1 MQHIMR
7 VAAISAAV
15 GTLSLG
21 TLACRG
27 REQSASGTAKTEAS
41 TSASVPKVQTS
52 RAPCDWIARAD
63 VEKVLGEPL
72 TSDPVRVRTAE
83 NPTPQADGDGCLYE
97 MKSTSQGV
105 KRTVAIQIDLDDA
118 GGMQAGFSG
127 VPDIKATFK
136 DKESKG
142 DSMVN
147 GRWDYVSGVPGGLTM
162 AREGR
167 ITAMINAWGET
178 DKGMAL
184 AAAVLDKIPDLP
196 FANDPADP
204 LAKSTGRDPCS
215 LIPQKEA
222 EAVIGPLT
230 QPPYR
235 SRESSSLAH
244 GNGTSCSYFTGKH
257 RVLVVTPTLD
267 GGAMQYKMMAGVGG
281 MVSGVL
287 GGGGAKPATAPA
299 GKWDQMTTSATGALV
314 FLKGDQM
321 VELQFKS
328 SPADY
333 NGAVK
338 LAQVAAERL

>member
-1 MQHIMR
+1 MHHLMR
-7 VAAISAAV
+7 AAVIPVAA
-15 GTLSLG
+15 GTLSLA
-21 TLACRG
+21 TLACSG
-27 REQSASGTAKTEAS
+27 REQSATGSAKAEAS
-41 TSASVPKVQTS
+41 TSASVPKVQTG
-52 RAPCDWIARAD
+52 RAPCDWITRAE
-63 VEKVLGEPL
+63 VEKVFGEPL
-72 TSDPVRVRTAE
+72 TGDPVRVRSAE
-83 NPTPQADGDGCLYE
+83 NPIPQPDGDGCLYE
-97 MKSTSQGV
+97 LKSTSQLT

-142 DSMVN
+142 DSMVD

-167 ITAMINAWGET
+167 ITAMISAWGEAE
-178 DKGMAL
+178 KGMAL
-184 AAAVLDKIPDLP
+184 ASAIVDKIPDLP
-196 FANDPADP
+196 FANNAADP

-215 LIPQKEA
+215 LIPQKDV
-222 EAVIGPLT
+222 EAVIGALT

-244 GNGTSCSYFTGKH
+244 GNGASCSYFTGKH
-257 RVLVVTPTLD
+257 RVLVVTPTFD
-267 GGAMQYKMMAGVGG
+267 GGAMQYRMMAGVGG

-287 GGGGAKPATAPA
+287 GGGAAKPAAAPV
-299 GKWDQMTTSATGALV
+299 GKWEQITTSATGALV